1 MLMDINTL
9 ATIQQDRQQELMRQA
24 AQQRLVQ
31 THTAKGNRLQAK
43 VTTGVTQSAT
53 RTSLQEKLFTVFQ
66 MRIRTMLPR

>member
-31 THTAKGNRLQAK
+31 THTAKDNRLQAK

>member
-1 MLMDINTL
+1 
-9 ATIQQDRQQELMRQA
+9 
-24 AQQRLVQ
+24 VQ